1 MLSIVCDSC
10 KKAIPRVEWNDGVV
24 YVFDK
29 TLCKKCEKKLREE
42 VAEEMR
48 KHRTYEFS
56 VYKNTY
62 VKALQKQC
70 R

>member
-42 VAEEMR
+42 VAE
-48 KHRTYEFS
+48 
-56 VYKNTY
+56 
-62 VKALQKQC
+62 
-70 R
+70 